1 MGYNHAMSNADSR
14 IPSPAAPPPIAH
26 RVGVIGDGAMGTL
39 CALILAGGGHGVRL
53 WGRSS
58 QRIRELEQQRENHR
72 YLPGVPLPDTI
83 ELTDS
88 DNSIAQDADFLICAV
103 PAQYIRPVLQRL
115 KPHIPQHIAML
126 SIAKGIENHTLLRP
140 TQIILDVLP
149 GRSVAA
155 LSGPCIAAEAAR
167 QLPATLVAA
176 SADDALMERI
186 QQLMTTRYLRIY
198 RNADLTGV
206 ELAGAMKNV
215 IAIAAGVLDGMK
227 MGVNAKAAL
236 LTRGLVEIT
245 RLGTAMGAQADTFSG
260 LAGLGDLVTTGFS
273 MEGRNRSFGQRVGQ
287 GATPQAAMAETA
299 GVVEGVAT
307 TLSVLELARRYGV
320 EMPISEMLYAVL
332 FHAKPP
338 QQGIAEL
345 MSRQPKAEQN
355 PA

>member
-1 MGYNHAMSNADSR
+1 MGYNHAMVKVNSPSCSLSA
-14 IPSPAAPPPIAH
+14 SPASAH
-26 RVGVIGDGAMGTL
+26 RVGIIGDGAMGTL
-39 CALILAGGGHGVRL
+39 CALILAGGGHLVRL
-53 WGRSS
+53 WGRNS
-58 QRIRELEQQRENHR
+58 QRIHELGHRRENDR
-72 YLPGVPLPDTI
+72 YLPGVRLPESI
-83 ELTDS
+83 EFTDA
-88 DNSIAQDADFLICAV
+88 DNSIGRDADFLICAV
-103 PAQYIRPVLQRL
+103 PTQYMRSILQRL
-115 KPHIPQHIAML
+115 KPHIPQHMAML
-126 SIAKGIENHTLLRP
+126 SVAKGIENQTLLRP

-155 LSGPCIAAEAAR
+155 LSGPCIAGETAR

-176 SADDALMERI
+176 STDDGLMERI

-287 GATPQAAMAETA
+287 GVTPQAAMAEMA
-299 GVVEGVAT
+299 GVVEGAAT

-320 EMPISEMLYAVL
+320 EMPISEMLHAVL
-332 FHAKPP
+332 FHGKPP
-338 QQGIAEL
+338 QEGIAEL
-345 MSRQPKAEQN
+345 MSRQPKAEQTV
-355 PA
+355 A